1 MKDSLL
7 QSLFGSAITDKT
19 HLESAKQRFE
29 MLFGYKHAVLER
41 LLSAKQISAKRI
53 LGEDDDMALVMKIAR
68 DRRDRL
74 TGSMLKKLRQ
84 NPEEERRS
92 GERRQ
97 QSRRVSH
104 QQTMFPERRLFPER
118 RHKIRRREDLEL
130 MLKLAREKCDSVNRP
145 MFEDSRVNLDEQ
157 RKSGDRR
164 MRLRQDDSGQGLRF
178 LERRK
183 KIRRKE
189 DQEYFDNLIFRNA
202 EVPIGFRAYN
212 HRTRDHD

>member
-1 MKDSLL
+1 
-7 QSLFGSAITDKT
+7 
-19 HLESAKQRFE
+19 

-164 MRLRQDDSGQGLRF
+164 MRLRQDDSGQCLRF
-178 LERRK
+178 PERRK